1 MNNETSVSIKFKN
14 SVTGEK
20 KLEKYA
26 ETLSKIN
33 SIVNAIDVGKTKG
46 MENSLKEP
54 TKDANKLEKGLST
67 AFNTVKITTFI
78 ASINKLTKTMSGY
91 TKKSATYLE
100 NMNLLDVAF
109 NDNTNEAKRF
119 VNTLSEMYG
128 LDESWGYKT
137 VGIFKQLANAM
148 GLADDVG
155 TKMSKTLTQLAI
167 DTSSLYNINVED
179 TVSILQSALA
189 GQTKPARRLGA
200 DITQST
206 LQLTLDTA
214 GIDRGVESLTYA
226 EKRLLI
232 VASILDQTQ
241 KSFGDWGRTIDS
253 VANQMRIFQQQT
265 ERLTRA
271 IGNVFLPVLK
281 IILPYFNA
289 FLMVLTEIISW
300 FAVLVGYNEEEF
312 NYFGGVT
319 EEVIDFSDGLSSANE
334 NAKKLKSGLRG
345 FDKLNN
351 ITTPSSSNT
360 NVSGAGAVDSSILDL
375 FNKASDN
382 YMNSLENI
390 ENKATKIRDK
400 IMDWLG
406 FTKIIDEETGDVS
419 FKFDH
424 ITGGTVLGALA
435 VGGIIYSGI
444 KKIVGFFKSIS
455 TIKGL
460 AGGLFDK
467 LTKKGSTNNNDT
479 LMGKLGKAGN
489 SANDADTLI
498 NQVGNTGDSASKLKF
513 QLPSF
518 STILKGIGELAL
530 IIGACTAVVAA
541 YGALSKIPGFTE
553 FMKGGVNSL
562 VLVFNGISKILLPV
576 FAISAISA
584 GLGLL
589 SSIVLPGLGILALIV
604 IETGLIVAAFGGLAK
619 IEGFSTFIKDGINV
633 MIKIFEGIEKIIIP
647 VLAVGVVCAGLG
659 IVSSVIPPGLLALAE
674 IIGGATIVIGA
685 FGLLALIPGIDK
697 FVNGGVDLLCL
708 VFEGIGKIIG
718 ALVGGAIEVISESV
732 GKSFANFG
740 THLSNFMTNG
750 KSFFEQIKNVNPNDV
765 GSIKVIAE
773 TVLLL
778 TASDVLKGLTSWFTG
793 GNSFEKFG
801 MELEK
806 FAPHF
811 RNYAH
816 QIQSINPSTVEK
828 TRIAS
833 EAMLILT
840 KMADEIPNS
849 GGVVGFFVGE
859 NDLSDFS
866 KMLPKFGTYMQ
877 QYSNNI
883 KSLDSSV
890 VSNSEKVK
898 NAMKHI
904 IEFAKNIPNE
914 GGVAGFFVGENNI
927 STFGKNL
934 KEFGKYFKEYGNEI
948 KNVSIEKINSVTT
961 SLKSIVDVAKTI
973 KSQGLSK
980 TISNFGEELK
990 NSAKNIKSFYDNAF
1004 TYNKG
1009 WDLGSQL
1016 GGGIADAVANKLKNK
1031 VFPKIKLTDTSNNS
1045 TVGNYKITAY
1055 AQGGLPPVGQL
1066 FVANE
1071 SGPELVGHIGGQSFV
1086 ANQNQ
1091 VLDLL
1096 GRKMN
1101 NSNGINSAT
1110 FVIKVG
1116 DKDIA
1121 KQVINDLQDMA
1132 KDNGKPI
1139 TIGG

>member
-1 MNNETSVSIKFKN
+1 MNNETSVSIKFSN

-33 SIVNAIDVGKTKG
+33 SILGAIDTGKAKG

-67 AFNTVKITTFI
+67 AFNTAKITTFI

-100 NMNLLDVAF
+100 NINLLDVAF
-109 NDNTNEAKRF
+109 NSNTNEAKKF

-148 GLADDVG
+148 GLADEVG

-167 DTSSLYNINVED
+167 DTSSLYNIDVED

-214 GIDRGVESLTYA
+214 GIDRAVESLTYA
-226 EKRLLI
+226 EKRLVI
-232 VASILDQTQ
+232 IASILDQTQ
-241 KSFGDWGRTIDS
+241 KSFGDWGRTMDS

-281 IILPYFNA
+281 IVLPYFNA
-289 FLMVLTEIISW
+289 FLMILTEIISW
-300 FAVLVGYNEEEF
+300 FAILIGYKEEEF
-312 NYFGGVT
+312 DFFGGASQD
-319 EEVIDFSDGLSSANE
+319 VIDFSDGLASANE

-351 ITTPSSSNT
+351 ITTPSTNANT
-360 NVSGAGAVDSSILDL
+360 NIGAGGVDSGILDL
-375 FNKASDN
+375 FNEASDN

-400 IMDWLG
+400 VMDWLG

-467 LTKKGSTNNNDT
+467 LTKKGSID
-479 LMGKLGKAGN
+479 G
-489 SANDADTLI
+489 ADTLI
-498 NQVGNTGDSASKLKF
+498 GQVGNAGDSASKLKF

-530 IIGACTAVVAA
+530 IIGACTAIVAA

-589 SSIVLPGLGILALIV
+589 SSIVLPGLGILALII
-604 IETGLIVAAFGGLAK
+604 IEAGLIVSAFGGLAK
-619 IEGFSTFIKDGINV
+619 IEGFSTFITDGIDV

-750 KSFFEQIKNVNPNDV
+750 KGFFEQIKDVNPNDV

-773 TVLLL
+773 TILLL
-778 TASDVLKGLTSWFTG
+778 TKSDVLNGLTSWFTG

-811 RNYAH
+811 KNYAH
-816 QIQSINPSTVEK
+816 QIQSINPSTIEK

-833 EAMLILT
+833 NSMLILT
-840 KMADEIPNS
+840 KMAEEIPNS

-890 VSNSEKVK
+890 VSNSERIK

-1004 TYNKG
+1004 TYNRG
-1009 WDLGSQL
+1009 WDLGAKL
-1016 GGGIADAVANKLKNK
+1016 GGGIADAIANKLKNK

-1071 SGPELVGHIGGQSFV
+1071 KGPELVGHIGGQSFV

-1091 VLDLL
+1091 MLDLL
-1096 GRKMN
+1096 GRKIN

-1116 DKDIA
+1116 DKEVA
-1121 KQVINDLQDMA
+1121 KQVINDLQDIA

>member
-1 MNNETSVSIKFKN
+1 MNNETSVSIKFSN

-26 ETLSKIN
+26 ETLRKIN
-33 SIVNAIDVGKTKG
+33 SILGAIDTGKAKG

-67 AFNTVKITTFI
+67 AFNTAKITTFI
-78 ASINKLTKTMSGY
+78 ASINKLTKTISGY

-109 NDNTNEAKRF
+109 GNNTNEAKQF
-119 VNTLSEMYG
+119 INTLSEMYG
-128 LDESWGYKT
+128 LDESWGTRT

-148 GLADDVG
+148 GLADEVG

-167 DTSSLYNINVED
+167 DTSSLYNIDVED

-189 GQTKPARRLGA
+189 GQTKPSRRLGA

-214 GIDRGVESLTYA
+214 GIDRAIEGLTYA
-226 EKRLLI
+226 EKRLVI
-232 VASILDQTQ
+232 VASLLNQTQ
-241 KSFGDWGRTIDS
+241 QSFGDWGRTIES
-253 VANQMRIFQQQT
+253 IANQMRIFQQQT

-271 IGNVFLPVLK
+271 LGNVFLPILK
-281 IILPYFNA
+281 VILPYLNA
-289 FLMVLTEIISW
+289 FLMVLTEIINW
-300 FAVLVGYNEEEF
+300 FAILVGYNEEDF
-312 NYFGGVT
+312 DFFGKTDQSVL
-319 EEVIDFSDGLSSANE
+319 DLSDGLASATE

-351 ITTPSSSNT
+351 ITTPSNT
-360 NVSGAGAVDSSILDL
+360 GAGVGAGAGGVDPEILNL

-382 YMNSLENI
+382 YMKSLEKI
-390 ENKATKIRDK
+390 EMKATKIRDK

-406 FTKIIDEETGDVS
+406 FTKVIDEETGDVS

-467 LTKKGSTNNNDT
+467 LTKKGTINNADT
-479 LMGKLGKAGN
+479 LIGQVGNAGN
-489 SANDADTLI
+489 SA
-498 NQVGNTGDSASKLKF
+498 SKLNFK
-513 QLPSF
+513 LPSF
-518 STILKGIGELAL
+518 STVLKGIGELAL
-530 IIGACTAVVAA
+530 IIGACTAIVTV

-553 FMKGGVNSL
+553 FMKGGVNAL
-562 VLVFNGISKILLPV
+562 VLVFDGISKILLPV
-576 FAISAISA
+576 LAISAISA

-589 SSIVLPGLGILALIV
+589 SSIVLPGLGILALI
-604 IETGLIVAAFGGLAK
+604 IAEAGLIVGAFGYLAK
-619 IEGFSTFIKDGINV
+619 KEGFSTFITDGIDV

-647 VLAVGVVCAGLG
+647 VLAVGVVCTGLG
-659 IVSSVIPPGLLALAE
+659 IVSSVIPPGLWALAE

-718 ALVGGAIEVISESV
+718 SLVGGAIEVVSESV
-732 GKSFANFG
+732 GESFANFG
-740 THLSNFMTNG
+740 THLSNFMTNS
-750 KSFFEQIKNVNPNDV
+750 KVFFEQIKDVNPSDV

-811 RNYAH
+811 RNYAQ
-816 QIQSINPSTVEK
+816 QIQSINPSTIEK

-833 EAMLILT
+833 ESMLILT
-840 KMADEIPNS
+840 KMAEEIPNS

-866 KMLPKFGTYMQ
+866 KMLPKFGNYMQ

-890 VSNSEKVK
+890 VSNSERIK

-1004 TYNKG
+1004 TYNRG
-1009 WDLGSQL
+1009 WDLGSKL
-1016 GGGIADAVANKLKNK
+1016 GGGIADAIANKLKNK

-1071 SGPELVGHIGGQSFV
+1071 KGAELVGNIGGQSFV

-1091 VLDLL
+1091 VIDLID
-1096 GRKMN
+1096 RKLQN
-1101 NSNGINSAT
+1101 ATGGIQNAT

-1116 DKDIA
+1116 DKEVA

-1132 KDNGKPI
+1132 KNNGKPI